1 MIVATADKIMFE
13 IYREPGYNR
22 RFRAVYFTELDEHNK
37 EQAINAALAGEHVYG
52 GFISGT
58 QAVRAK
64 QAIAGLLARL
74 NAGEALDEAA
84 VEREMEPFIT
94 A

>member
-1 MIVATADKIMFE
+1 VAASDKIMFE

-37 EQAINAALAGEHVYG
+37 EQEINAALAGEHVFG
-52 GFISGT
+52 GFIPG
-58 QAVRAK
+58 ADAGRAK
-64 QAIAGLLARL
+64 RAITGLLSRL

-84 VEREMEPFIT
+84 VEQEMAPFVT